1 MSDNVLKKQFQKR
14 DVERLRNLV
23 KGKYGD
29 RTTVGIGYSKPDEE
43 SHAEGDI
50 WEIDGKKW
58 TIKDGIKENIT
69 KLDKFKNL
77 SIPLFCSKCKQVM
90 DKQLDPFY
98 FKSYGECLD
107 CRTVTETQM
116 KINGTWENYVNE
128 THNKEIDQSIEAYK
142 SFIHDKLSESN
153 NSYVTE
159 AGDVQ
164 KWIGGLDKERALAS
178 LDEVIEYLNSLKK
191 S

>member
-29 RTTVGIGYSKPDEE
+29 KTTVGIGYSKPDEE
-43 SHAEGDI
+43 DHQEGEV
-50 WEIDGKKW
+50 WESDGKKW
-58 TIKDGIKENIT
+58 VIKDGIKENVT

-77 SIPLFCSKCKQVM
+77 AIPLFCPKCKQVM

-116 KINGTWENYVNE
+116 KIAGTWEDYVKE

-142 SFIHDKLSESN
+142 NFIHDKLSESN

-159 AGDVQ
+159 AGDIQ
-164 KWIGGLDKERALAS
+164 KWVGGLDKERALES
-178 LDEVIEYLNSLKK
+178 LNEVIEYLNSLKK
-191 S
+191 